1 MRMMAYSEVTNITN
15 WSHLSSLTYEGSKNK
30 EYAGEHP
37 GLYCRQTL
45 RLGGVG
51 GDRVEDVDQHQ
62 EQGDQEGHPARY
74 YVRGNN
80 ETKQ

>member
-37 GLYCRQTL
+37 RLYCRQTL

-62 EQGDQEGHPARY
+62 EQGDQEGHPARD
-74 YVRGNN
+74 YVRRNN